1 MYKLYKHQKRVNG
14 EWVDDDDV
22 TPSIDA
28 NGTRNKVISFT
39 SDASCYNGE
48 VTDERWVDDGII
60 EADCFQ
66 KFDDYDDTKQ
76 EYLGCFDE
84 RTPSVTVRGG
94 KPNGEV
100 IVRLVND
107 NGVVSGE
114 KIISLNADGNGY
126 IELESGDAIAFVCAK
141 WNEPSCVAEIS
152 GCYVCYFG
160 TDSFSEL
167 NDVGTLIISCS
178 IYRRANASG
187 GIFYFRGT
195 NIIFNGFDTSN
206 VTSMEGMFASCS
218 NLTSLNVS
226 SFDTSNVT
234 DMSNM
239 FSNCSSLTA
248 LDVSNFNTSNVTSME
263 GMFVN
268 CNSLTSL
275 DLSNFNTSN
284 VTRMVSMFNN
294 CGSLTSLD
302 VSNFN
307 TSMVTNM
314 SNMFGFCTNLTSLDL
329 SNFNTSNV
337 DSMSYMFDCCQS
349 ITSLDLSHFDT
360 SKVTSMRSMFNRCI
374 NLTSLDLNH
383 FNTSNVTNMHLMFD
397 GCSGLT
403 SLNLSKWDTSN
414 VTDMDFMFQGC
425 KRLSTIRM
433 VNCNQ
438 TTIDKIKAQLS
449 KVGILGQVTIIT
461 E

>member
-1 MYKLYKHQKRVNG
+1 MTYVMYKLYKHQKRVNG
-14 EWVDDDDV
+14 EWVDDDTV
-22 TPSIDA
+22 IPSIDA
-28 NGTRNKVISFT
+28 NGTRKKVISFT

-60 EADCFQ
+60 EADCNQ

-178 IYRRANASG
+178 IYRRANSSG

-234 DMSNM
+234 
-239 FSNCSSLTA
+239 
-248 LDVSNFNTSNVTSME
+248 SME
-263 GMFVN
+263 GMF
-268 CNSLTSL
+268 
-275 DLSNFNTSN
+275 
-284 VTRMVSMFNN
+284 
-294 CGSLTSLD
+294 GSCS
-302 VSNFN
+302 
-307 TSMVTNM
+307 
-314 SNMFGFCTNLTSLDL
+314 NLTSLDL

-337 DSMSYMFDCCQS
+337 DSMSYMFDGCQS
-349 ITSLDLSHFDT
+349 LTSLDLSHFDT

-403 SLNLSKWDTSN
+403 SLNLSKWDTGN

-425 KRLSTIRM
+425 KNLSTIRM

>member
-1 MYKLYKHQKRVNG
+1 MSNCKFLRQKKQVQING
-14 EWVDDDDV
+14 EWVD
-22 TPSIDA
+22 
-28 NGTRNKVISFT
+28 TRSYRYIPY
-39 SDASCYNGE
+39 C
-48 VTDERWVDDGII
+48 DG
-60 EADCFQ
+60 
-66 KFDDYDDTKQ
+66 
-76 EYLGCFDE
+76 

-114 KIISLNADGNGY
+114 KIMSLNADGNGY
-126 IELESGDAIAFVCAK
+126 IELESGDSIACVCSK

-152 GCYVCYFG
+152 GCYVSYFG

-195 NIIFNGFDTSN
+195 NIIFKGFDTSQ
-206 VTSMEGMFASCS
+206 VTDMSGMFASCS
-218 NLTSLNVS
+218 NITSLNVS

-234 DMSNM
+234 DMSDM
-239 FSNCSSLTA
+239 FSNCS
-248 LDVSNFNTSNVTSME
+248 
-263 GMFVN
+263 
-268 CNSLTSL
+268 
-275 DLSNFNTSN
+275 
-284 VTRMVSMFNN
+284 
-294 CGSLTSLD
+294 SLTSLD

-307 TSMVTNM
+307 TSMVSNM

-337 DSMSYMFDCCQS
+337 DSMSYMFDGCLRL
-349 ITSLDLSHFDT
+349 TTLDLSHFNT
-360 SKVTSMRSMFNRCI
+360 SNVTNMTSMFNHCEK
-374 NLTSLDLNH
+374 LTSLDLNH
-383 FNTSNVTNMHLMFD
+383 FNTSKVTNMHLMFD

-414 VTDMDFMFQGC
+414 VNDMDFMFQGC
-425 KRLSTIRM
+425 KQLSTIRM

-438 TTIDKIKAQLS
+438 TTIDKIKAQLR
-449 KVGILGQVTIIT
+449 KVGIISQVTIIT